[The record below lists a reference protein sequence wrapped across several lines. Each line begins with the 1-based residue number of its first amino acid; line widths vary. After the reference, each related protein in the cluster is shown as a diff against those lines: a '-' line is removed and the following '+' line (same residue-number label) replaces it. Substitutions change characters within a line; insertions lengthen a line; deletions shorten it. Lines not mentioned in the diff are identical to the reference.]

1 MLQKWSGILLA
12 GLLLLLS
19 GCRDDMTPD
28 QRWVATATRQIVEHH
43 QALARLTEKQHE
55 QAMSFCANP
64 SAPALEKMQQRW
76 RDSMGAWQQL
86 QWVRFGP
93 ISENNLDWKLQF
105 WPDKKNILQRKVQG
119 ILDGGEPI
127 TPESLAKAS
136 VVVQGFSAQELLL
149 FDAAFAVPEQ
159 FHQSRQCALL
169 LASTR
174 LTADVAQR
182 LDDHW
187 QDKIWLKRWLQ
198 PQATVADQTAAASRG
213 GEVLDALLAQVER
226 IKLDKL
232 GEPLGLKTR
241 DKKPNGYFAEAW
253 RSQHSLANI
262 QHNLAAVQ
270 ALITPEKG
278 YGLFQYLKDR
288 QQPALA
294 DELVIRIDNV
304 HLALQQISPP
314 LRQAVMDDE
323 RRKAVEACARSV
335 GELASFLKQQVAPAL
350 GLSLGFNANDGD

>member
-19 GCRDDMTPD
+19 GCKDDMTPD

-119 ILDGGEPI
+119 ILDSGEPI

-169 LASTR
+169 LANTR

-213 GEVLDALLAQVER
+213 GDVLDALLAQVER

-323 RRKAVEACARSV
+323 QRKTVEACARSV